1 MGVEFIIAVWKKIR
15 FGDQFPTVLHLN
27 DKKRFCGERINR
39 MLLKKYLLL
48 IVSVIG
54 IAVGILSGCGEKEYW
69 QDEYS
74 RKKWAGEKQALS
86 VVAGIWQ
93 KVEETVLCP
102 MGDYPEYGGG
112 EDFVSYFQDRYPD
125 MYRLSAYLWGEDTL
139 WNFEESMFEDIFYE
153 VESPDG
159 IRGFFRENGKVHE
172 IFSENGSAY
181 HESVQGT
188 KQDLGYDY
196 YPFFTWKRE
205 GEGNISQ
212 SNYLTDVHDYMREIG
227 DGKVLRI
234 QAETVERK
242 IGEKISGEQEKDNVY
257 QIKIYDEKE
266 ILQEIQV
273 NVTQGEESP
282 FSFED
287 FNADGYQDLTV
298 KCYLG
303 TFGCVVKHYI
313 YDPAERIFAELD
325 SEFENSAYYV
335 IDPKMR
341 RLYLYSYGIAITG
354 REAVFQWKG
363 WTDYEIV
370 KQFMHDETKEGIRV
384 KIVRYEEE
392 EEEVLCDY
400 LYSYEEYQ
408 DRSDIWGTY
417 LEDFIWEKEVT
428 DKFTGRKYTIRY
440 GEVFR
445 PEEAEKNNGNYYDG
459 RIYVYDEDTY
469 LVSVTHSEII
479 SKSSSIEWEDGDAG
493 KEQAV
498 VIYYVDGGKST
509 FFLAGLIQPDYQ
521 AGKK

>member
-1 MGVEFIIAVWKKIR
+1 
-15 FGDQFPTVLHLN
+15 
-27 DKKRFCGERINR
+27 

>member
-1 MGVEFIIAVWKKIR
+1 M
-15 FGDQFPTVLHLN
+15 
-27 DKKRFCGERINR
+27 
-39 MLLKKYLLL
+39 
-48 IVSVIG
+48 
-54 IAVGILSGCGEKEYW
+54 
-69 QDEYS
+69 
-74 RKKWAGEKQALS
+74 
-86 VVAGIWQ
+86 
-93 KVEETVLCP
+93 
-102 MGDYPEYGGG
+102 
-112 EDFVSYFQDRYPD
+112 
-125 MYRLSAYLWGEDTL
+125 
-139 WNFEESMFEDIFYE
+139 
-153 VESPDG
+153 
-159 IRGFFRENGKVHE
+159 
-172 IFSENGSAY
+172 
-181 HESVQGT
+181 
-188 KQDLGYDY
+188 
-196 YPFFTWKRE
+196 
-205 GEGNISQ
+205 
-212 SNYLTDVHDYMREIG
+212 
-227 DGKVLRI
+227 
-234 QAETVERK
+234 
-242 IGEKISGEQEKDNVY
+242 
-257 QIKIYDEKE
+257 
-266 ILQEIQV
+266 
-273 NVTQGEESP
+273 
-282 FSFED
+282 
-287 FNADGYQDLTV
+287 
-298 KCYLG
+298 
-303 TFGCVVKHYI
+303 VKHYI

>member
-15 FGDQFPTVLHLN
+15 FGDQFPTVLYLN

-74 RKKWAGEKQALS
+74 RKKWAGAKQALS
-86 VVAGIWQ
+86 AVAGIWQ

-112 EDFVSYFQDRYPD
+112 EDLVSYFQDRYPD

-181 HESVQGT
+181 DESVQGT

-196 YPFFTWKRE
+196 YPFFTWKKE
-205 GEGNISQ
+205 GEGNTSQ

-227 DGKVLRI
+227 DGKGLRI
-234 QAETVERK
+234 QAEAVKRELR
-242 IGEKISGEQEKDNVY
+242 EKISGEQEKDNAY
-257 QIKIYDEKE
+257 QIKVYDEKGL
-266 ILQEIQV
+266 LQEIQV
-273 NVTQGEESP
+273 NVTQEEESP

-298 KCYLG
+298 VCYLG
-303 TFGCVVKHYI
+303 TFGCSVKHYI
-313 YDPAERIFAELD
+313 YNPVQRIFVELD
-325 SEFENSAYYV
+325 PEFECYADYV
-335 IDPKMR
+335 VDPKRR
-341 RLYLYSYGIAITG
+341 RLYMYSYGIAITG

-363 WTDYEIV
+363 WTDYEMV
-370 KQFMHDETKEGIRV
+370 KQFMHDETQEGIRV
-384 KIVRYEEE
+384 KVVRYEEE
-392 EEEVLCDY
+392 EENVLCDY
-400 LYSYEEYQ
+400 LYSHEEYL
-408 DRSDIWGTY
+408 DRTDIWGTY

-428 DKFTGRKYTIRY
+428 DRSTGRNYTIRY
-440 GEVFR
+440 AEVFQ
-445 PEEAEKNNGNYYDG
+445 EEAERNQGGCYDR

-469 LVSVTHSEII
+469 LVRVTHSENP
-479 SKSSSIEWEDGDAG
+479 SKSGAIEWEDGAG
-493 KEQAV
+493 NRAQAV
-498 VIYYVDGGKST
+498 VIHDADGGKST
-509 FFLAGLIQPDYQ
+509 FYLSRLIRPDDQY
-521 AGKK
+521 GKK

>member
-1 MGVEFIIAVWKKIR
+1 
-15 FGDQFPTVLHLN
+15 
-27 DKKRFCGERINR
+27 

-69 QDEYS
+69 QDEHS

-181 HESVQGT
+181 DESVQGT

-196 YPFFTWKRE
+196 YPFFTWKKE
-205 GEGNISQ
+205 GEGNTSQ

-227 DGKVLRI
+227 DGKGLRI
-234 QAETVERK
+234 QAEAVKRELR
-242 IGEKISGEQEKDNVY
+242 EKISGEQEKDNAY
-257 QIKIYDEKE
+257 QIKVYDEKGL
-266 ILQEIQV
+266 LQEIQV
-273 NVTQGEESP
+273 NVTQEEESP

-298 KCYLG
+298 VCYLG
-303 TFGCVVKHYI
+303 TFGCSVKHYI
-313 YDPAERIFAELD
+313 YNPVQRIFVELD
-325 SEFENSAYYV
+325 PEFECYADYV
-335 IDPKMR
+335 VDPKSR
-341 RLYLYSYGIAITG
+341 RLYMYSYGIAITG

-363 WTDYEIV
+363 WTDYEMV
-370 KQFMHDETKEGIRV
+370 KQFMHDETQEGIRV
-384 KIVRYEEE
+384 KVVRYEEE
-392 EEEVLCDY
+392 EENVLCDY
-400 LYSYEEYQ
+400 L
-408 DRSDIWGTY
+408 DR
-417 LEDFIWEKEVT
+417 
-428 DKFTGRKYTIRY
+428 
-440 GEVFR
+440 
-445 PEEAEKNNGNYYDG
+445 
-459 RIYVYDEDTY
+459 
-469 LVSVTHSEII
+469 
-479 SKSSSIEWEDGDAG
+479 
-493 KEQAV
+493 
-498 VIYYVDGGKST
+498 KST
-509 FFLAGLIQPDYQ
+509 RLNSSH
-521 AGKK
+521 